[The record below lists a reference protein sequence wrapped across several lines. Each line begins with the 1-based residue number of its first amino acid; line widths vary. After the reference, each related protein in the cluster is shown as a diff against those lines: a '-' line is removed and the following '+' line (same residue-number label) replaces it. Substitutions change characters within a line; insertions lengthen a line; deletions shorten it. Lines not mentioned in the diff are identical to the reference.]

1 MKLVMM
7 KEKKEREERIYR
19 YDDEQ
24 TTLTISQC
32 LSYKV
37 EMTSL
42 LVDEV
47 SKWSPYQRKG
57 LDRFRYQRP

>member
-1 MKLVMM
+1 MNK
-7 KEKKEREERIYR
+7 RR
-19 YDDEQ
+19 Q
-24 TTLTISQC
+24 
-32 LSYKV
+32 LSVNALLQV

-47 SKWSPYQRKG
+47 SKWSPYQMKG